1 MKKALKIFLSMFLAI
16 SIFATATLTASAMQI
31 FVITLTGKTITLEVE
46 PNDSIDAIKAK
57 IQEKEGIPPEQQR
70 LVFAGKTLEEGKT
83 LSDYNIQ
90 KESTLH
96 LVLKANK
103 SALTEA
109 GDYVEADVVL
119 NYSSNDTSYHTVY
132 SVDVAWDDMSF
143 AYGGG
148 TATWNPGT
156 HAYNIPGG
164 GPGWYDDSG
173 KITVTNH
180 SNAVV
185 YISAEFVQATASNGT
200 ATLALDKDS
209 FTLDSA
215 EGKAVADAA
224 FDAFNITASGIP
236 ENDSSLGK
244 IVVTVS
250 ASSHEHTWSDGVCS
264 ECGAVCEHTL
274 VGGICSVCGFNS
286 LYTREGNTVY
296 FGEYPQTLKASSVTV
311 GTTADSRGYFLGSDN
326 EYYAKVTATPYESGY
341 TFSTNETV
349 TSGTVYYFKVEPL
362 KWRILAEAD
371 GNAIILCESIIANG
385 RFDGTNNNYKDSEV
399 RTWLNSTF
407 YNSAFNEFERGLIQT
422 VTIDNSVASTGYAS
436 NANACENTLDS
447 VYLLSYADVTNA
459 SYGFSTNPAECDTAR
474 VRYLSDYARARG
486 AWMFVANGY
495 DACGSG
501 MWMLRTPNDSY
512 TNFIRECN
520 YYGDITDGGT
530 NLTSTFYGIV
540 PALNIRF

>member
-1 MKKALKIFLSMFLAI
+1 MKKALKIFLAMLLAI
-16 SIFATATLTASAMQI
+16 SIFITATLAASSMQI

-57 IQEKEGIPPEQQR
+57 IQEKEGIPPDQQR
-70 LVFAGKTLEEGKT
+70 LIFAGKTLEEGKT

-96 LVLKANK
+96 LVLKTGK
-103 SALTEA
+103 STLTEA
-109 GDYVEADVVL
+109 GTFVEAEILL
-119 NYSSNDTSYHTVY
+119 NYSSTGVSYDTVY
-132 SVDVAWDDMSF
+132 SVDLVWDDMSF
-143 AYGGG
+143 AYGEGM
-148 TATWNPGT
+148 ATWNPGT
-156 HAYNIPGG
+156 HNYDVPSG

-185 YISAEFVQATASNGT
+185 YISGEFVQAATLNGT
-200 ATLALDKDS
+200 ATLTLDKDS
-209 FTLDSA
+209 FVLDSA
-215 EGKAVADAA
+215 DGKDVADAA
-224 FDAFNITASGIP
+224 FDTFNITASGVP

-250 ASSHEHTWSDGVCS
+250 ASAHEHTWSEGVCS

-286 LYTREGNTVY
+286 LYTREGNIVY

-341 TFSTNETV
+341 TFSTSAAV
-349 TSGTVYYFKVEPL
+349 TSGTAYYFKVEPL
-362 KWRILAEAD
+362 KWRIISEAD
-371 GNAIILCESIIANG
+371 GNAIILCESIIANS
-385 RFDGTNNNYKDSEV
+385 RFDDATNNYKDSEI
-399 RTWLNSTF
+399 RAWLNGTF

-436 NANACENTLDS
+436 NANVCENTLDS

-459 SYGFSTNPAECDTAR
+459 SYGFSTDPAECDTAR
-474 VRYLSDYARARG
+474 VKYVSDYARASG
-486 AWMFVANGY
+486 AWMFVADGY
-495 DACGSG
+495 DAYGSG

-520 YYGDITDGGT
+520 YSGDITDGGT
-530 NLTSTFYGIV
+530 ALTSTFYGIV
-540 PALNIRF
+540 PALNIKF